1 VSKPLHIGLIAQGGA
16 GWAGGTEYI
25 RNLTRAIAAADP
37 PVRVSI
43 VCSRAQQPEWSSH
56 GSLVVVPPARK
67 SWLSRFQEP
76 NRHFTDAVN
85 EAAIDFLYPLTYDN
99 QYNVGVTLPL
109 GRSLHARWA
118 GWIPD
123 FQHRAL
129 PQLFTPKEISRRD
142 RGIDQ
147 LVAAAP
153 KIVFSSE
160 TAAAEFRSFF
170 PPAAQKAEVLTF
182 ATFPQAEWFSGD
194 CGEDLHW
201 LPERFFIV
209 SNQFWK
215 HKNHTTLFEALQLLA
230 ARDVRPIVVCTGRLA
245 DFRDADYADT
255 ILQSLH
261 RFGIAQQVVLLGM
274 IARGTQIELMRRSLA
289 VVQPSLFEGWSTVV
303 EDVRVLGKPVILS
316 DIAVHQEQNPP
327 GARFFPRDSA
337 AALADSLEEA
347 WRTLTPGPHL
357 ESEAAART
365 RAEQRITEVG
375 RRFLEIARAS

>member
-1 VSKPLHIGLIAQGGA
+1 
-16 GWAGGTEYI
+16 
-25 RNLTRAIAAADP
+25 
-37 PVRVSI
+37 
-43 VCSRAQQPEWSSH
+43 
-56 GSLVVVPPARK
+56 
-67 SWLSRFQEP
+67 
-76 NRHFTDAVN
+76 
-85 EAAIDFLYPLTYDN
+85 
-99 QYNVGVTLPL
+99 
-109 GRSLHARWA
+109 
-118 GWIPD
+118 
-123 FQHRAL
+123 
-129 PQLFTPKEISRRD
+129 
-142 RGIDQ
+142 
-147 LVAAAP
+147 
-153 KIVFSSE
+153 
-160 TAAAEFRSFF
+160 
-170 PPAAQKAEVLTF
+170 VLTF

-215 HKNHTTLFEALQLLA
+215 HKNHTALFEALQLLA
-230 ARDVRPIVVCTGRLA
+230 ARNVRPIVVCTGRLA

-274 IARGTQIELMRRSLA
+274 IARRTQIELMRRSLA

-303 EDVRVLGKPVILS
+303 EDARVLGKPVILS

-327 GARFFPRDSA
+327 GAHFFPRDSA